1 VTFIPFNQAFDC
13 VVIGSGPA
21 GTAAALRASVRGMR
35 VCVIEHGRPGGVCV
49 NEGCIP
55 TKSLAS
61 AAETILHA
69 DKLARIGVVPPVE
82 TADFSAATASARK
95 AAHVLSDAVVRQIER
110 SGVAFVRDSVIAI
123 DADGVVCNG
132 GARIRGKFVLVAT
145 GSRAHNIQAV
155 PVDHERVLY
164 PADVFGLTALPCRI
178 AVVGGGYIGCEFAS
192 IFGAFGA
199 AVTVV
204 ERETSILPGMDGEMS
219 GVLARALRERDIG
232 IVTGATVESFRVTR
246 AGAAELTYSSE
257 GSPLGTLEADIVVV
271 AVGRIPDRGGV
282 SMGAGAIGGTDAIT
296 TGDGYRWLG
305 QVFAAGDVVG
315 DPMLAHAA
323 AREAEIAVD
332 AMSGLGREGKI
343 DANLIPYTVF
353 TEPQAAGFGP
363 TETSL
368 RITDR
373 AWKKVVIPVR
383 SNTFAVAADRLPGRL
398 KLIFDPETRA
408 VLACHAVG
416 DGAVEIM
423 HEVLV
428 AAVSGIPLDGLAR
441 VVHAHPSLSEL
452 VQEAVRAALT

>member
-1 VTFIPFNQAFDC
+1 MTFIPLNLAFDC
-13 VVIGSGPA
+13 IIIGSGPA

-69 DKLARIGVVPPVE
+69 ENLARKSIIQPIE
-82 TADFSAATASARK
+82 TTDFGAATASARK
-95 AAHVLSDAVVRQIER
+95 AACGLSDTVLRQIER
-110 SGVAFVRDSVIAI
+110 SGVVFVRDSVIAI
-123 DADGVVCNG
+123 DTDGVVCKG
-132 GARIRGKFVLVAT
+132 EGRIRGNFVLVAT
-145 GSRAHNIQAV
+145 GSRARGIQAV

-164 PADVFGLTALPCRI
+164 PADVFGLTVLPSRI

-199 AVTVV
+199 DVTVV

-219 GVLARALRERDIG
+219 GVLARALRERGIG
-232 IVTGATVESFRVTR
+232 IVTGADVESFRVTG
-246 AGAAELTYSSE
+246 AGTAELTYSSE
-257 GSPLGTLEADIVVV
+257 GCPLQALEADIVVV

-282 SMGAGAIGGTDAIT
+282 AVGVGGTGGTDEIMP
-296 TGDGYRWLG
+296 GDGYRWSG

-315 DPMLAHAA
+315 APMLAHAA

-332 AMSGLGREGKI
+332 SMSGSGREGKI
-343 DANLIPYTVF
+343 DPNFIPYTVF

-363 TETSL
+363 TEVSLKTSG
-368 RITDR
+368 R

-383 SNTFAVAADRLPGRL
+383 SNALAVATDRLPGRL
-398 KLIFDPETRA
+398 KLIFDPETQTI
-408 VLACHAVG
+408 LACHSVG
-416 DGAVEIM
+416 ADSVEII
-423 HEVLV
+423 HELLA
-428 AAVSGIPLDGLAR
+428 AAVSGMPLNSLAG

-452 VQEAVRAALT
+452 VQESVRVALK